1 MAFRLKV
8 GSRESNRRKWNR
20 SSLFR
25 MTAMCNHP
33 AIRQSLSIDGVTEAG
48 NPAELDVS
56 ACLARVR
63 NGDEDAARE
72 LLVHLTPLVTKI
84 VRSHLPRR
92 TSEEDL
98 IQAVFVK
105 VFTKLDQYS
114 GSAPFAHWVARVAVN
129 TCLNLLAHER
139 VRPELRYA
147 DLSEEEEA
155 VVQNLASGDGDL
167 PLEQNNGSR
176 ELVDKMLAMLS
187 PEDRLAVTLLH
198 LEGRSVDEVHQRTGW
213 SRALVKVRAFRAR
226 QKMKRHLQKLLKETS
241 I

>member
-1 MAFRLKV
+1 MV
-8 GSRESNRRKWNR
+8 GRHESNRSRGNR
-20 SSLFR
+20 SYLFIR
-25 MTAMCNHP
+25 HGICNHLV
-33 AIRQSLSIDGVTEAG
+33 IRQSLSIDGVKEDAT
-48 NPAELDVS
+48 PVELDVT

-63 NGDEDAARE
+63 DGDEDSARE
-72 LLVHLTPLVTKI
+72 LLGHLTPLVTKI

-98 IQAVFVK
+98 VQAVFVK

-114 GSAPFAHWVARVAVN
+114 GSAPFTHWVARVAVN

-167 PLEQNNGSR
+167 PAEQNTGSR
-176 ELVDKMLAMLS
+176 ELVHKMLAMLS

-198 LEGRSVDEVHQRTGW
+198 LEGRSVEEVHQRTGW

-226 QKMKRHLQKLLKETS
+226 QKMKRHLQQLLKETS
-241 I
+241 